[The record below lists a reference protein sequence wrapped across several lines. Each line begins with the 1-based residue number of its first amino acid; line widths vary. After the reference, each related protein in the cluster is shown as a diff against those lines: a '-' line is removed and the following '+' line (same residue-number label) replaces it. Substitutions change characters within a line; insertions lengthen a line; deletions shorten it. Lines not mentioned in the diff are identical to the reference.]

1 MLHRPQCSSHLSAEH
16 CPHFPAVRV
25 RGGFAVFPTRAQL
38 LAQPQPGDTQQAE
51 PWAQS
56 KMQLRGSGGMHWKW
70 RLQEKVNPRR
80 RQLGM
85 PCSCPV
91 MLTAC
96 PNQCLCREQRGLE
109 VRTAREAYRALPGRA
124 TPRWPFGFQP
134 FHCCHCQPKLG
145 FHLYLRVHGA
155 CCTQQPHPHRKARR
169 SPP

>member
-1 MLHRPQCSSHLSAEH
+1 MHGSEDWHSQNIPTHRKKLITLLMLHRPQCSSHLSAEH

-134 FHCCHCQPKLG
+134 LSLLPLPSWNFTCI
-145 FHLYLRVHGA
+145 
-155 CCTQQPHPHRKARR
+155 
-169 SPP
+169 